1 MTEMKRMCDDHF
13 QQRKEDD
20 DMISDLE
27 GRIMKT
33 REKREESK
41 SIRQQKEDEKNA
53 KLEMIKQ
60 QAIEQEAAKAAS
72 QKERQ
77 ADILNGQKFEI
88 KNLKNFNTKN
98 LKQWPVAMTKK
109 QLERDVVRSDALKD
123 DQMYLVKKVNKIDA
137 FIHHRH
143 DRQQLTPREVH

>member
-88 KNLKNFNTKN
+88 KSLKKFNTKT

-143 DRQQLTPREVH
+143 DQQQSTPRVVH

>member
-77 ADILNGQKFEI
+77 ADILNGQKF
-88 KNLKNFNTKN
+88 KL
-98 LKQWPVAMTKK
+98 
-109 QLERDVVRSDALKD
+109 
-123 DQMYLVKKVNKIDA
+123 
-137 FIHHRH
+137 
-143 DRQQLTPREVH
+143 